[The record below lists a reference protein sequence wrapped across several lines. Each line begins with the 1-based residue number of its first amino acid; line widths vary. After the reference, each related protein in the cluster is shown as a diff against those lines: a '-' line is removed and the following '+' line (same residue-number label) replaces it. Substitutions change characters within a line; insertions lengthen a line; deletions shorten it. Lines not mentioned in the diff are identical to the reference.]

1 MDNHEIDLI
10 DLSADYVRPQENVNN
25 ENVYIKRPDVDSV
38 SLDSNV
44 ENDFIGLGSYEEEKP
59 LITLEQQTVMNSM
72 NKYENKRVL
81 LMNTVAGTGSVGRL
95 VTGLYDALSQRGY
108 ECLIAF
114 GRDEAP
120 KGYNCYRI
128 GTDFD
133 VYVHGAMS
141 RLNDKH
147 GFYSKRA
154 TKEFIDV
161 IEDFDPDIIHI
172 HNVHG
177 YYLNIEVFFKYLKYT
192 DTFLHMHT
200 HKADYFIIQK
210 SKIQLSMFNDILY
223 FLISK
228 IRVML
233 LKEIYVTFFSH
244 SII

>member
-1 MDNHEIDLI
+1 MDNREIDLI

-114 GRDEAP
+114 GRD
-120 KGYNCYRI
+120 
-128 GTDFD
+128 
-133 VYVHGAMS
+133 
-141 RLNDKH
+141 
-147 GFYSKRA
+147 
-154 TKEFIDV
+154 
-161 IEDFDPDIIHI
+161 
-172 HNVHG
+172 
-177 YYLNIEVFFKYLKYT
+177 
-192 DTFLHMHT
+192 
-200 HKADYFIIQK
+200 
-210 SKIQLSMFNDILY
+210 
-223 FLISK
+223 
-228 IRVML
+228 
-233 LKEIYVTFFSH
+233 
-244 SII
+244 

>member
-1 MDNHEIDLI
+1 MDNREIDLI

-128 GTDFD
+128 GTD
-133 VYVHGAMS
+133 
-141 RLNDKH
+141 
-147 GFYSKRA
+147 
-154 TKEFIDV
+154 
-161 IEDFDPDIIHI
+161 
-172 HNVHG
+172 
-177 YYLNIEVFFKYLKYT
+177 
-192 DTFLHMHT
+192 
-200 HKADYFIIQK
+200 
-210 SKIQLSMFNDILY
+210 
-223 FLISK
+223 
-228 IRVML
+228 
-233 LKEIYVTFFSH
+233 
-244 SII
+244 